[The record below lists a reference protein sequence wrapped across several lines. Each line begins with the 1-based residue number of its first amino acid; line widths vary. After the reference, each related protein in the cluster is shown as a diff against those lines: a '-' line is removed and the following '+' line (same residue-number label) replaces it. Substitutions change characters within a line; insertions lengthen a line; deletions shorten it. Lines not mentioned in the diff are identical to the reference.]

1 MRNIL
6 SLFLFFIIFGCQ
18 SGAEQKGEESI
29 AIEVLP
35 VTFLDSIAASNV
47 IIEDK
52 QEGFFEMVGVTDM
65 LIQMKRPYQGSL
77 NRDSLLVD
85 YRAFLKTEV
94 LDFTEE
100 EVLFCKNVFS
110 EIIPQLEELHID
122 IFPKNLQLIKLKG
135 NHYGSGAFYT
145 REKTILI
152 PKEILK
158 EKQYGSFYETMLH
171 EIFHIYSRYH
181 PERRKALYELIG
193 FKKLEESNVLSMDA
207 SLKNKLLLNP
217 DGIDGNYFIE
227 LKEDGKSLF
236 AVPILVANSLGF
248 EKNKSEFFDYL
259 QFNLY
264 PIQSPFE
271 SSIKVFSQDDGTSR
285 INLDEVEGF
294 YEQIQR
300 NTNYIIHPDEILA
313 DNFIFLVQAK
323 KDPRTLGQFSEEGI
337 KLIEEMEK
345 IINVN

>member
-1 MRNIL
+1 
-6 SLFLFFIIFGCQ
+6 
-18 SGAEQKGEESI
+18 
-29 AIEVLP
+29 
-35 VTFLDSIAASNV
+35 
-47 IIEDK
+47 
-52 QEGFFEMVGVTDM
+52 M
-65 LIQMKRPYQGSL
+65 LIQMKLPYQNSL

-85 YRAFLKTEV
+85 YRAFLETEV

-100 EVLFCKNVFS
+100 EVLFCKKVFS
-110 EIIPQLEELHID
+110 EIFPELKDLNID
-122 IFPKNLQLIKLKG
+122 IFPEDLQLIKLKG

-152 PKEILK
+152 PQDVLN
-158 EKQYGSFYETMLH
+158 EKQYESFYETMLH

-181 PERRKALYELIG
+181 PERRNALYELIG
-193 FKKLEESNVLSMDA
+193 FKKLAETEGLSMNP
-207 SLKNKLLLNP
+207 SLKNRLLLNP

-227 LKEDGKSLF
+227 LKEEGKPLF

-285 INLDEVEGF
+285 LNLDEVEGF

-337 KLIEEMEK
+337 RLIEKMEK
-345 IINVN
+345 IITAP

>member
-1 MRNIL
+1 MKIYWVV
-6 SLFLFFIIFGCQ
+6 LFLFLIGCQ
-18 SGAEQKGEESI
+18 SGAKQKGEESI

-122 IFPKNLQLIKLKG
+122 IFPKDLQLIKLKG

-248 EKNKSEFFDYL
+248 ETVSYTHL
-259 QFNLY
+259 
-264 PIQSPFE
+264 
-271 SSIKVFSQDDGTSR
+271 
-285 INLDEVEGF
+285 
-294 YEQIQR
+294 
-300 NTNYIIHPDEILA
+300 
-313 DNFIFLVQAK
+313 
-323 KDPRTLGQFSEEGI
+323 TLPT
-337 KLIEEMEK
+337 KA
-345 IINVN
+345 